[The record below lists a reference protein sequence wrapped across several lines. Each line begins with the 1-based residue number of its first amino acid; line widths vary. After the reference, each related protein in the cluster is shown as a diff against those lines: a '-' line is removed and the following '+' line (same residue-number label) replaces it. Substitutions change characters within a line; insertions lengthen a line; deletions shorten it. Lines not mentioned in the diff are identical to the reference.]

1 MRNFITNTLT
11 IAVIATVAI
20 WMFSVLSETP
30 EQTCAERENAHVS
43 YEECVR
49 SLERAPR

>member
-1 MRNFITNTLT
+1 MKNAIINTIT
-11 IAVIATVAI
+11 IAVIALI
-20 WMFSVLSETP
+20 LFWMFSVLSETP
-30 EQTCAERENAHVS
+30 HETCSERENAYTS